1 MPVAIAIGAAGVLS
15 AGASIASAK
24 AAAKAQKKAAN
35 ASISEQ
41 QRQYD
46 QTRADQAPWRAAGSA
61 AIDKMAAVYGLNGM
75 TAKNPD
81 GTPAQYG
88 GFFNS
93 PDYQFR
99 RDESLKAANAGLS
112 SRGLLGSGAAVRAK
126 TALAGNLASSEFGDW
141 WNRLAGVAGVG
152 QTATQATSAAGQNA
166 ANNIS
171 QAYQNAGNARA
182 SAYMNTG
189 AAINNGVQNLASL
202 YAYNAGGG
210 FGGGGSTTNGL
221 GSGPVTWI

>member
-1 MPVAIAIGAAGVLS
+1 MPVAAIAGAAIIG
-15 AGASIASAK
+15 AGASVISAK
-24 AAAKAQKKAAN
+24 KAVKAQTKAADQSV
-35 ASISEQ
+35 AEQ
-41 QRQYD
+41 RRQYD
-46 QTRADQAPWRAAGSA
+46 QTRADQAPWRTAGSA

-88 GFFNS
+88 GFFAS

-99 RDESLKAANAGLS
+99 KDESIKAANAGLS

-152 QTATQATSAAGQNA
+152 QTATQATSNAGQNA

-171 QAYQNAGNARA
+171 AAYTNAGNARA

-189 AAINNGVQNLASL
+189 AAINNGLQNMAGL
-202 YAYNAGGG
+202 YAFNAGGG

>member
-1 MPVAIAIGAAGVLS
+1 MPVAAIAGAAIVG
-15 AGASIASAK
+15 AGASIYSAK
-24 AAAKAQKKAAN
+24 KAAKAQTKAADQ
-35 ASISEQ
+35 SIAEQ
-41 QRQYD
+41 RRQYD
-46 QTRADQAPWRAAGSA
+46 QTRADQTPWRTAGSA

-88 GFFNS
+88 GFFAS

-99 RDESLKAANAGLS
+99 KDESIKAANAGLS
-112 SRGLLGSGAAVRAK
+112 SRGLLNSGAAVRAK

-152 QTATQATSAAGQNA
+152 QTATQATSNAGQNA

-171 QAYQNAGNARA
+171 AAYQNAGNARA

-189 AAINNGVQNLASL
+189 AAINNGLQNMAGL
-202 YAYNAGGG
+202 YAFNAGGG
-210 FGGGGSTTNGL
+210 FGGGSSGATLT

>member
-1 MPVAIAIGAAGVLS
+1 MPVAAIAGAAVIG
-15 AGASIASAK
+15 GIATSKAAK
-24 AAAKAQKKAAN
+24 KAAKAQTTAADQSV
-35 ASISEQ
+35 AEQ
-41 QRQYD
+41 RRQYD
-46 QTRADQAPWRAAGSA
+46 LTRADFAPWRTAGSA
-61 AIDKMAAVYGLNGM
+61 AIDKLSAVYGLNGAV
-75 TAKNPD
+75 AKNPD

-99 RDESLKAANAGLS
+99 KDESLKAANNALS
-112 SRGLLGSGAAVRAK
+112 SRGLLGSGAAVKAK
-126 TALAGNLASSEFGDW
+126 TALAGNLASAEFGDW

-171 QAYQNAGNARA
+171 QAYTNAGNARA

-189 AAINNGVQNLASL
+189 AAINNGLQNMASL
-202 YAYNAGGG
+202 YAFNSGGG
-210 FGGGGSTTNGL
+210 FKSNA
-221 GSGPVTWI
+221 PMTWV

>member
-1 MPVAIAIGAAGVLS
+1 MPVAAIAGAAIVG
-15 AGASIASAK
+15 AGASIYSAK
-24 AAAKAQKKAAN
+24 KAAKAQTKAADQ
-35 ASISEQ
+35 SIAEQ
-41 QRQYD
+41 RRQYD
-46 QTRADQAPWRAAGSA
+46 QTRADQAPWRTAGSA
-61 AIDKMAAVYGLNGM
+61 AIDKLSAVYGLNGK
-75 TAKNPD
+75 TATNPD
-81 GTPAQYG
+81 GTPASYG
-88 GFFNS
+88 GFFAS

-99 RDESLKAANAGLS
+99 RDESLKAASAALA
-112 SRGLLGSGAAVRAK
+112 SRGLLNSGAAVRAK

-171 QAYQNAGNARA
+171 QAYTNAGNARA

-189 AAINNGVQNLASL
+189 AAINSGLQNMASL
-202 YAYNAGGG
+202 YAFNAGGG
-210 FGGGGSTTNGL
+210 FGGGSSGATLT

>member
-1 MPVAIAIGAAGVLS
+1 MPVAAIAGAAIVG
-15 AGASIASAK
+15 AGASIYSAK
-24 AAAKAQKKAAN
+24 KAAKAQKQAADQSV
-35 ASISEQ
+35 AEQ
-41 QRQYD
+41 RRQYD
-46 QTRADQAPWRAAGSA
+46 QTRADQAPWRTAGSA

-88 GFFNS
+88 GFFAS

-99 RDESLKAANAGLS
+99 KDESIKAANAGLA
-112 SRGLLGSGAAVRAK
+112 SRGLLNSGAAVRAK

-171 QAYQNAGNARA
+171 AAYTNAGNARA

-189 AAINNGVQNLASL
+189 AAINNGLQNMGSL
-202 YAYNAGGG
+202 YAFGAGGG
-210 FGGGGSTTNGL
+210 FGG
-221 GSGPVTWI
+221 

>member
-1 MPVAIAIGAAGVLS
+1 MPIAAIAGAAVV
-15 AGASIASAK
+15 GAVASTKAAK
-24 AAAKAQKKAAN
+24 KAAKAQKYAADQSV
-35 ASISEQ
+35 AEQ
-41 QRQYD
+41 RRQYD
-46 QTRADQAPWRAAGSA
+46 LTRADLAPWRTAGTA
-61 AIDKMAAVYGLNGM
+61 AIDKLSAVYGLNGK
-75 TAKNPD
+75 TATNPD

-99 RDESLKAANAGLS
+99 RDESLKAANAGLA
-112 SRGLLGSGAAVRAK
+112 SRGLLNSGAAVRAK

-152 QTATQATSAAGQNA
+152 QSATQATSAAGQNA

-171 QAYQNAGNARA
+171 QAYTNAGNARA

-189 AAINNGVQNLASL
+189 AAINNGLQNMAGL
-202 YAYNAGGG
+202 YAFNAGGG
-210 FGGGGSTTNGL
+210 FKANPTTW
-221 GSGPVTWI
+221 V

>member
-1 MPVAIAIGAAGVLS
+1 MPVAAIAGAAIVG
-15 AGASIASAK
+15 AGASIYSAK
-24 AAAKAQKKAAN
+24 KAAKAQTKAADQ
-35 ASISEQ
+35 SIAEQ
-41 QRQYD
+41 RRQYD
-46 QTRADQAPWRAAGSA
+46 QTRADQTPWRTAGSA

-88 GFFNS
+88 GFFAS

-99 RDESLKAANAGLS
+99 KDESIKAANAGLA
-112 SRGLLGSGAAVRAK
+112 SRGLLNSGAAVRAK

-152 QTATQATSAAGQNA
+152 QTATQATSNAGQNA

-171 QAYQNAGNARA
+171 AAYQNAGNARA

-189 AAINNGVQNLASL
+189 AAINNGLQNMAGL
-202 YAYNAGGG
+202 YAFNAGGG
-210 FGGGGSTTNGL
+210 FGGGSSGATLT

>member
-1 MPVAIAIGAAGVLS
+1 MPVAAVGGSVVGAV
-15 AGASIASAK
+15 ASTKAAK
-24 AAAKAQKKAAN
+24 KAAKAQKYAADQSV
-35 ASISEQ
+35 AEQ
-41 QRQYD
+41 RRQYD
-46 QTRADQAPWRAAGSA
+46 LTRADLAPWRTAGTA
-61 AIDKMAAVYGLNGM
+61 AIDKLSAVYGLNGK
-75 TAKNPD
+75 TATNPD

-99 RDESLKAANAGLS
+99 RDESLKAANAGLA
-112 SRGLLGSGAAVRAK
+112 SRGLLNSGAAVRAK

-152 QTATQATSAAGQNA
+152 QSATQATSAAGQNA

-189 AAINNGVQNLASL
+189 AAINNGLQNVANL
-202 YAYNAGGG
+202 YAFSKGGG
-210 FGGGGSTTNGL
+210 FGG
-221 GSGPVTWI
+221 

>member
-1 MPVAIAIGAAGVLS
+1 MPVAAIAGAAIVG
-15 AGASIASAK
+15 AGASIYSAK
-24 AAAKAQKKAAN
+24 KAAKAQTKAADQ
-35 ASISEQ
+35 SIAEQ
-41 QRQYD
+41 RRQYD
-46 QTRADQAPWRAAGSA
+46 QTRADQTPWRTAGSA

-88 GFFNS
+88 GFFAS

-99 RDESLKAANAGLS
+99 KDESIKAANAGLS
-112 SRGLLGSGAAVRAK
+112 SRGLLNSGAAVRAK

-152 QTATQATSAAGQNA
+152 QTATQATSNAGQNA

-171 QAYQNAGNARA
+171 AAYQNAGNARA

-189 AAINNGVQNLASL
+189 AAINNGLQNMAGL
-202 YAYNAGGG
+202 YAFNAGGG
-210 FGGGGSTTNGL
+210 FKSNA
-221 GSGPVTWI
+221 PMTWV

>member
-1 MPVAIAIGAAGVLS
+1 MPVAAVVGSVVGAV
-15 AGASIASAK
+15 ASTKAAK
-24 AAAKAQKKAAN
+24 KAAKAQKYAADQSV
-35 ASISEQ
+35 AEQ
-41 QRQYD
+41 RRQYD
-46 QTRADQAPWRAAGSA
+46 LTRADLAPWRTAGTA
-61 AIDKMAAVYGLNGM
+61 AIDKLSAVYGLNGK
-75 TAKNPD
+75 TATNPD

-99 RDESLKAANAGLS
+99 RDESLKAANAGLA
-112 SRGLLGSGAAVRAK
+112 SRGLLNSGAAVRAK

-152 QTATQATSAAGQNA
+152 QSATQATSAAGQNA

-171 QAYQNAGNARA
+171 QAYTNAGNARA

-189 AAINNGVQNLASL
+189 AAINNGLQNMAGL
-202 YAYNAGGG
+202 YAFNAGGG
-210 FGGGGSTTNGL
+210 FKANPTTW
-221 GSGPVTWI
+221 V

>member
-1 MPVAIAIGAAGVLS
+1 MPVAAIAGAAIIG
-15 AGASIASAK
+15 AGASVISAK
-24 AAAKAQKKAAN
+24 KAAKAQTKAADQSV
-35 ASISEQ
+35 AEQ
-41 QRQYD
+41 RRQYD
-46 QTRADQAPWRAAGSA
+46 QTRADQAPWRTAGSA

-88 GFFNS
+88 GFFAS

-99 RDESLKAANAGLS
+99 KDESIKAANAGLS

-152 QTATQATSAAGQNA
+152 QTATQATSNAGQNA

-171 QAYQNAGNARA
+171 AAYQNAGNARA

-189 AAINNGVQNLASL
+189 AAINNGLQNMAGL
-202 YAYNAGGG
+202 YAFNAGGG